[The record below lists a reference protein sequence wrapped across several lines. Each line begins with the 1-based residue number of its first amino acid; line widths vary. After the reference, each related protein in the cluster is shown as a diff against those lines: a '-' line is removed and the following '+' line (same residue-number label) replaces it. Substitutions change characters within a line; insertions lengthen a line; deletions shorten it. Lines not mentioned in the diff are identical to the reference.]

1 MSLFAI
7 GDLHLAIG
15 EPDKTMEAF
24 GGRWNGYVD
33 KIRRGFDLL
42 HEDDTCVI
50 CGDFCWA
57 MSLAEALPDFQFLNS
72 LPGKKLMVKGNHDY
86 WWTTAAKMNAFFA
99 QNGLD
104 TISLLHNNSAE
115 WENLALCGTRGWFK
129 DEETGT
135 EHDAKVLRREV
146 GRLETSLKCAGEREK
161 LVFLHYPPLYLHYTC
176 PEILHVLSEYGVHE
190 CCYGHIH
197 GYGRRSAFI
206 GESDGVRYRLVS
218 ADFLDFVPYKLR

>member
-24 GGRWNGYVD
+24 GGRWVGYVD

-115 WENLALCGTRGWFK
+115 WENLALCGTRGWFY
-129 DEETGT
+129 EEDAAGTHTGKML
-135 EHDAKVLRREV
+135 AREAL
-146 GRLETSLKCAGEREK
+146 RLEASLKAAEGKPIYC
-161 LVFLHYPPLYLHYTC
+161 FLHYPPIYQ
-176 PEILHVLSEYGVHE
+176 
-190 CCYGHIH
+190 
-197 GYGRRSAFI
+197 GYHLPGDTACALRIRRA
-206 GESDGVRYRLVS
+206 
-218 ADFLDFVPYKLR
+218 